1 MEHQSTTRFPV
12 ATEFYPGDC
21 KRHILD
27 FIAGFKISIEFPS
40 DLIGAVVPHAGWRYS
55 GRTAARTIYCLSK
68 KSNPEICIIFGAD
81 HTGVLK
87 HGILPK
93 GNWETPLGTILID
106 EELSELL
113 LSSMPEFLSIDVN
126 AHNREHSI
134 EVITPMLKYFFPKM
148 KIIPII
154 VRPEKSSL
162 ELGEG
167 IGSILK
173 SSGIPGITV
182 ASTDL
187 THYGEFY
194 GFAPAGT
201 GRSGFQWMRENDVQ
215 MIKLMESSEGE
226 KVLVEAR
233 QSRNACGSGAVAAM
247 LGVLQTLGRKKGSLV
262 EYSTSHGASPES
274 DFSFG
279 VGYAGVVY

>member
-1 MEHQSTTRFPV
+1 MERQSLTRFPV

-21 KRHILD
+21 QRQIQD
-27 FIAGFKISIEFPS
+27 FIAGFKIPTELPS
-40 DLIGAVVPHAGWRYS
+40 DPIGAVVPHAGWRYS

-81 HTGVLK
+81 HSGVHK
-87 HGILPK
+87 HSILPK
-93 GNWETPLGTILID
+93 GNWETPLGTVLID

-134 EVITPMLKYFFPKM
+134 EVIAPMLKYFFPEI

-154 VRPEKSSL
+154 VRPEQSSL
-162 ELGEG
+162 KLGEG

-173 SSGIPGITV
+173 SSGISGITV

-194 GFAPAGT
+194 GFTPAGS
-201 GRSGFQWMRENDVQ
+201 GRSGFQWMRENDVR
-215 MIKLMESSEGE
+215 MTKLMESCAGE

-247 LGVLQTLGRKKGSLV
+247 LGVVHIQGIKNGILV
-262 EYSTSHGASPES
+262 EYSTSHGTSPET

>member
-134 EVITPMLKYFFPKM
+134 EVI
-148 KIIPII
+148 II
-154 VRPEKSSL
+154 VRPEQSSL

-194 GFAPAGT
+194 GFTPAGM

-215 MIKLMESSEGE
+215 MIKLMESCEGE

-247 LGVLQTLGRKKGSLV
+247 LGVLQTLGRNKGTLV